1 MSMPTQREIADHLD
15 MSERNARDVLKG
27 IGISDWQTACLDEIR
42 IAYIR
47 DLRAK
52 AAGRGGSQLE
62 ELNAVRID
70 EGRVKAANGRL
81 LYHEKLRSLIPAGE
95 ADRVLI
101 DWASFANR
109 EYLGGLERI
118 IQEIESVQK
127 VTVDRS
133 VVAKIA
139 GPTTERIAGYARK
152 LGAKLVGSGGG
163 IQPAA

>member
-1 MSMPTQREIADHLD
+1 MPRLAIIGTGQSVGNHL
-15 MSERNARDVLKG
+15 
-27 IGISDWQTACLDEIR
+27 TAV
-42 IAYIR
+42 
-47 DLRAK
+47 K
-52 AAGRGGSQLE
+52 ALGDRV
-62 ELNAVRID
+62 ELVAAVDTD

>member
-1 MSMPTQREIADHLD
+1 MPTQHEIAEHLD

-27 IGISDWQTACLDEIR
+27 LTLDWQTASMDEIR
-42 IAYIR
+42 TAYIR

-62 ELNAVRID
+62 ELNRARID
-70 EGRVKAANGRL
+70 DLQQKSANGRL

-95 ADRVLI
+95 ADRVLS
-101 DWASFANR
+101 DWAGYASR
-109 EYLGGLERI
+109 EFQGSLERI

-152 LGAKLVGSGGG
+152 LGAKLVSSSGE

>member
-1 MSMPTQREIADHLD
+1 MPTQREIADHLD

-27 IGISDWQTACLDEIR
+27 IGIGDWQSSSLDEIR

-81 LYHEKLRSLIPAGE
+81 LYHEKLRSLIPSME
-95 ADRVLI
+95 AERVLA
-101 DWASFANR
+101 DWAGFANR
-109 EYLGGLERI
+109 EYLGGVERL
-118 IQEIESVQK
+118 IQEIENVQK
-127 VTVDRS
+127 LTVDRS
-133 VVAKIA
+133 VVAKVA

-152 LGAKLVGSGGG
+152 LGAELVGSSGEV
-163 IQPAA
+163 QPAA